1 MYTSNKINDQ
11 VHVSVHVSN
20 ISTFQGR
27 NDGRCRKVDDV
38 AVAVA
43 VAVAAAVD
51 ADRDVRVR

>member
-11 VHVSVHVSN
+11 HVSVHVSN

-43 VAVAAAVD
+43 VAVD

>member
-27 NDGRCRKVDDV
+27 NDGRCRKVDDI
-38 AVAVA
+38 AVAV
-43 VAVAAAVD
+43 AVD